1 MRWRWS
7 NVPIPELH
15 LAALGA
21 AAMFHWLVPLRL
33 PLPGWLRF
41 GVGGPMVA
49 GGMGLAGWAI
59 ASAGDADVERASEL
73 VTRGAFAVSR
83 NPMYLGWSAGVV
95 GTAVLCRS
103 AWLAAT
109 AAVAIR
115 MLHREVRAEEVRLAE
130 RFGVEYSAY
139 RARVP
144 RYLVRAADRLGSWQG
159 SRQGS

>member
-7 NVPIPELH
+7 NVPIPEVH
-15 LAALGA
+15 LAALGTA
-21 AAMFHWLVPLRL
+21 ALLHWLLPLRL
-33 PLPGWLRF
+33 PLPRWLRIV
-41 GVGGPMVA
+41 VGGPMVA
-49 GGMGLAGWAI
+49 GGIGLAGWAVD
-59 ASAGDADVERASEL
+59 SAGDADVERSSEL

-103 AWLAAT
+103 AWLAVT

-115 MLHREVRAEEVRLAE
+115 VLAREVRAEEVRLAE
-130 RFGVEYSAY
+130 RFGVEYEEY

-144 RYLVRAADRLGSWQG
+144 RYLA
-159 SRQGS
+159 

>member
-21 AAMFHWLVPLRL
+21 AAMLHWLVPLRL

-59 ASAGDADVERASEL
+59 ASAGDADVVRRAGRYRHGPGR
-73 VTRGAFAVSR
+73 TSR
-83 NPMYLGWSAGVV
+83 SK
-95 GTAVLCRS
+95 
-103 AWLAAT
+103 
-109 AAVAIR
+109 
-115 MLHREVRAEEVRLAE
+115 
-130 RFGVEYSAY
+130 
-139 RARVP
+139 
-144 RYLVRAADRLGSWQG
+144 
-159 SRQGS
+159 SR